1 MAQYRNI
8 NVRSPFYMQLATSQ
22 TTAYLSIK
30 IWNGHKT
37 NDKPSDA
44 TYTLE
49 KEQTGGQATFEIAEL
64 IRDYC
69 SQTSTLSSGT
79 AWVETTL
86 DDLNASP
93 TVTTYLA
100 TEGYSLYREGVQHNG
115 NSFESDFVAL
125 PEDTTDNYRILS
137 TESNPSVFHVY
148 AQPQNSTDWKY
159 RAYDLSGNAGS
170 WITLP
175 ITAESSEQFV
185 PITASTSKSRY
196 EFDLNGTV
204 QNVYVDKT
212 VCTKYSAFQLASND
226 DKAVVLFYTNKFGV
240 KNYFPFTMKHKED
253 VKVKSD
259 QFQRNVMNFGS
270 LSNGGGLHASRKRI
284 TGSKQS
290 FTINTDWISEYYV
303 KQLEELLMSEYV
315 WALIPNVDSTNFQPM
330 NLTTSNL
337 SKKNHLNDR
346 MIQYTF
352 TMENAS
358 EYINTVR

>member
-8 NVRSPFYMQLATSQ
+8 NVRSPFYTQLSTAQAT
-22 TTAYLSIK
+22 TYLSVR
-30 IWNGHKT
+30 IWNGDVVT
-37 NDKPSDA
+37 DRPSVA

-49 KEQTGGQATFEIAEL
+49 KEQTGGQSTFEIAEL

-69 SQTSTLSSGT
+69 SQTSDLSSGA

-86 DDLNASP
+86 DDLVA
-93 TVTTYLA
+93 TETITTYLA

-115 NSFESDFVAL
+115 NSYESDFVAL
-125 PEDTTDNYRILS
+125 PEDTTDNYRVLT
-137 TESNPSVFHVY
+137 TESTPSVFHVY
-148 AQPQNSTDWKY
+148 AQPQNGTDWMY
-159 RAYDLSGNAGS
+159 RSYDKFGNAES
-170 WITLP
+170 WVILP
-175 ITAESSEQFV
+175 VTTESSEQFV
-185 PITASTSKSRY
+185 PVTAASEKSRY
-196 EFDLNGTV
+196 EFDFNGTV

-212 VCTKYSAFQLASND
+212 VCTKFSAFQLASNN

-253 VKVKSD
+253 IKVKSD
-259 QFQRNVMNFGS
+259 NFNRNVMNFGS

-290 FTINTDWISEYYV
+290 FVINSDWISEYYV

-315 WALIPNVDSTNFQPM
+315 WALVPNVDSVNFQPM

-337 SKKNHLNDR
+337 SKKNHLNDQL
-346 MIQYTF
+346 IQYSF